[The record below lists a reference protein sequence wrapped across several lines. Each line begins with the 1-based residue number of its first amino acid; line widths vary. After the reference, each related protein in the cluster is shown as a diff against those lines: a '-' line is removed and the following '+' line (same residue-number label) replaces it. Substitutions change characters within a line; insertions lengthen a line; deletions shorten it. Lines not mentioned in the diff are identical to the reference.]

1 MVEDSEAKLL
11 DIKLSRDEA
20 SPSVASATETNEKE
34 TLTADELL
42 DLYKEIE
49 PDSEEAFDL
58 AQVEPSKELDENPPV
73 FKGKKKPKKKKTK
86 KKFVSFQFT
95 FCFSICEIC

>member
-11 DIKLSRDEA
+11 DITLSRDEA
-20 SPSVASATETNEKE
+20 SQSVASATETNEKE

-86 KKFVSFQFT
+86 KKVCFISIYIL
-95 FCFSICEIC
+95 FSICEIC